1 MCDGFSMP
9 LADPAAFIRA
19 NTRLQAPPHVPEIQL
34 HLADEA
40 LDLWRATEAELEAI
54 GLPPPYWAF
63 AWAGGQALAR
73 YLLDYPAEVRGKR
86 VLSLAAGSGVEAIA
100 SMMAGASGVR
110 ATDIDAIALVAMA
123 LNAAENGVVLSP
135 SIEDVL
141 DGPVPDEDVILMGD
155 VFYERPLA
163 DRAFA
168 YGERAVRAGRLV
180 LAGDPRRSYFPGR
193 GLTLVAEYRVP
204 TTRALEDAEVKHTS
218 VWRFE

>member
-1 MCDGFSMP
+1 MS
-9 LADPAAFIRA
+9 LADPAAFILA
-19 NTRLQAPPHVPEIQL
+19 HTRLQAPPHVPEIRL

-54 GLPPPYWAF
+54 GLPLPFWAF

-73 YLLDYPAEVRGKR
+73 FLIDHPADVRGKR

-100 SMMAGASGVR
+100 AMKAGALATR

-123 LNAAENGVVLSP
+123 LNATQNDVILAP

-168 YGERAVRAGRLV
+168 YGQRAARAGRVVLV
-180 LAGDPRRSYFPGR
+180 GDPRRSYFPNS
-193 GLTLVAEYRVP
+193 GLVLLAEYRVA
-204 TTRALEDAEVKHTS
+204 TTSALEDAEVKLTS

>member
-1 MCDGFSMP
+1 MR
-9 LADPAAFIRA
+9 LTDPAAFIRA

-40 LDLWRATEAELEAI
+40 LELWRATEAELEAI

-73 YLLDYPAEVRGKR
+73 YVLDHPDTVRGRR
-86 VLSLAAGSGVEAIA
+86 VLSIAAGSGVEAIA
-100 SMMAGASGVR
+100 ALKAGAAATR
-110 ATDIDAIALVAMA
+110 ATDIDAFALTAMA
-123 LNAAENGVVLSP
+123 LNAATNGVQFETST
-135 SIEDVL
+135 EDVL

-168 YGERAVRAGRLV
+168 YGQRATRAGRLV
-180 LAGDPRRSYFPGR
+180 LTGDPRRSYFPGH
-193 GLTLVAEYRVP
+193 GLTLLAQYRVS